1 MLKDSN
7 VETKIKIN
15 DKGKFCGTPEGDKQ
29 GDPLE
34 KIGWGR
40 SFDNRN
46 LTKCNLKM
54 YPSVFKKDFRL
65 KIHPKY
71 LCDKNV
77 IHECV
82 AANAYLSQRTE
93 SHFTD
98 DTFFTGELIRAILSI
113 FARTDLNYN
122 QKCILLARKFH
133 ENLKDFAATNKDMLG
148 ECGENT
154 CNILLGNKKGG
165 PTNQSNRNGCAMR
178 IPLVGIFANSLSE
191 LWKIVL
197 ASIRNTHYCE
207 HSFDAARSVAN
218 IAFLARAGLS
228 QESMAKFINLEF
240 RSKYTQF
247 VKENG
252 VNKRTKDLGYKYKNE
267 DHFLDFNM
275 DNLTLQS
282 VYNDRLKYKYTETAL
297 DTVVVALRIM
307 CVAGSFYEACV
318 LAKAYGGD
326 SDTLLAILLA
336 MEGVV
341 SGVPKEIQKQT
352 KNQLQKQNSPELKSY
367 VQLSDDMDKQVS
379 NRYPENISLEEQL
392 KQTYSTIEELIKNE
406 QRDIETINKSIGFNK
421 EVDQI
426 IYSNSLPSEFSWD
439 QKPETFLFYFVLLPI
454 ILVGIAFYLLS
465 SELALIV
472 LIAICIVDFIAFRIT
487 TKAMVKAFFSEKE
500 NLVLSESNIS
510 PNVQELQSE
519 ISIIDSDVLNIDNKI
534 TKSEEFKQLIKSI
547 IKDWNFYLD
556 PDKRYDL
563 NQRKE
568 FEYEADGKQPEF
580 KEGDYKHYLN
590 TLKEYATS
598 CEAEL
603 KGLKEKLIRSD
614 QRLTELNQKLTKLNE
629 QLNALKQKTKVKADE
644 TKSIIGTIKKTTGD
658 IEGIKKEIEE
668 TKEKIE
674 EINNDKEQASELPKI
689 IKETK
694 RQITDLKKLGSK
706 QIYDNYINEEKA
718 LYEKINAHNK
728 ATAEFK
734 TQKKLEKLKSLT
746 PEKIEEINKY
756 VNKINEIAEKC
767 GIENK
772 INFDQDEF
780 SKWQQNPTEK
790 IPNSYLEKEIITT
803 SLE

>member
-7 VETKIKIN
+7 VETEIKIN

-98 DTFFTGELIRAILSI
+98 DTFFTGELIKAILYV
-113 FARTDLNYN
+113 FARTDLNYD
-122 QKCILLARKFH
+122 QKCILLAMKFH

-197 ASIRNTHYCE
+197 ASIRNTHHHE
-207 HSFDAARSVAN
+207 HSFDAARSVAS
-218 IAFLARAGLS
+218 IVFLARAGLS
-228 QESMAKFINLEF
+228 QKSMAKFINLEF
-240 RSKYTQF
+240 KNKYTKIF
-247 VKENG
+247 EEYDKEQENANTKRENEKKQTEKNLNQPNG
-252 VNKRTKDLGYKYKNE
+252 KIQKTTREKLKYINQS
-267 DHFLDFNM
+267 HFFDFDM
-275 DNLTLQS
+275 DNLTPES
-282 VYNDRLKYKYTETAL
+282 VYNDRLKYGYAETAL

-341 SGVPKEIQKQT
+341 LNVPEEIQEQT
-352 KNQLQKQNSPELKSY
+352 KTQLQNQNSPELRSY
-367 VQLSDDMDKQVS
+367 AKLSDDMDKQVS

-392 KQTYSTIEELIKNE
+392 KQTYNTIAEIIKNE
-406 QRDIETINKSIGFNK
+406 PRGIETINKNIGFNAK
-421 EVDQI
+421 VDQI
-426 IYSNSLPSEFSWD
+426 IYSGNSPSEFFRD
-439 QKPETFLFYFVLLPI
+439 QRPKTVLFYFILIPI
-454 ILVGIAFYLLS
+454 ILAGIAFYFLS
-465 SELALIV
+465 SELALV
-472 LIAICIVDFIAFRIT
+472 ALLTICILDFIAFRVIA
-487 TKAMVKAFFSEKE
+487 KNFFSKRE
-500 NLVLSESNIS
+500 NLLLSNI
-510 PNVQELQSE
+510 PLNAQEPQSE
-519 ISIIDSDVLNIDNKI
+519 ISMDNILNIDNEI
-534 TKSEEFKQLIKSI
+534 TKSNEFKELIKSI
-547 IKDWNFYLD
+547 IEDWNFNLD
-556 PDKRYDL
+556 PNREYDL

-568 FEYEADGKQPEF
+568 FEYEPEGKAPEF
-580 KEGDYKHYLN
+580 KEDDYKDYLT
-590 TLKEYATS
+590 TLKDHKAAYE
-598 CEAEL
+598 
-603 KGLKEKLIRSD
+603 
-614 QRLTELNQKLTKLNE
+614 
-629 QLNALKQKTKVKADE
+629 NALKTKTNNTE
-644 TKSIIGTIKKTTGD
+644 KSKIS
-658 IEGIKKEIEE
+658 EI
-668 TKEKIE
+668 
-674 EINNDKEQASELPKI
+674 
-689 IKETK
+689 K
-694 RQITDLKKLGSK
+694 RQITDLEKLGSK

-767 GIENK
+767 GIEDK
-772 INFDQDEF
+772 INFNKDEF

-790 IPNSYLEKEIITT
+790 IPNSYLEEEIITT